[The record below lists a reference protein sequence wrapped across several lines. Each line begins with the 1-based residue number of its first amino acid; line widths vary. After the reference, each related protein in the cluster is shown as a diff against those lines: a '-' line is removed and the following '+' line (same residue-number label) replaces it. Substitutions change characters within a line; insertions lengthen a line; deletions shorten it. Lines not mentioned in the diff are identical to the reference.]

1 MTSDFEELDCRAT
14 AMGEISLR
22 RRREPRLR
30 IDVYEVKLGEEFL
43 MSSLFTDGEIALA
56 RLGLTACAPG
66 PLDVVVGGLGLGY
79 TARAVLEHPAVRAL
93 LVIEALPAVIDWHR
107 AGLVP
112 LGNALCADARC
123 RFLAGDFFAWADSRN
138 SAAPEPAQR
147 FDAVLLD
154 IDHSPRH
161 TLHPAHAAFYSAEGL
176 RRLAN
181 RLRPNGVFGLWS
193 NDPPDQEFLA
203 TLAGAFAAAQA
214 HVVEFHNPLQD
225 CTAIN
230 TVYVCRNGD

>member
-1 MTSDFEELDCRAT
+1 MTTDFEELDCRKT
-14 AMGEISLR
+14 DMGEISLR
-22 RRREPRLR
+22 RRREPRLDV
-30 IDVYEVKLGEEFL
+30 DVYEVKLGDEFL

-56 RLGLTACAPG
+56 SLGLAACASG
-66 PLDVVVGGLGLGY
+66 PLDVVIGGLGLGY
-79 TARAVLEHPAVRAL
+79 TAHAVLEHPAVRSL

-123 RFLAGDFFAWADSRN
+123 RFLAEDFFAWADGRI
-138 SAAPEPAQR
+138 ADARAPMQR
-147 FDAVLLD
+147 HDAILLD

-161 TLHPAHAAFYSAEGL
+161 TLHPGHAAFYSAAGL

-181 RLRPNGVFGLWS
+181 RLRPKGIFGLWS

-203 TLAGAFAAAQA
+203 TLAGVFAAAQA
-214 HVVEFHNPLQD
+214 HVVEFDNPLQD
-225 CTAIN
+225 NTAIN
-230 TVYVCRNGD
+230 TVYVCCSNA

>member
-66 PLDVVVGGLGLGY
+66 PLVVVGGLGLGY

-123 RFLAGDFFAWADSRN
+123 RFLAGDFFAWAGSRH
-138 SAAPEPAQR
+138 SAAPEP
-147 FDAVLLD
+147 
-154 IDHSPRH
+154 
-161 TLHPAHAAFYSAEGL
+161 
-176 RRLAN
+176 
-181 RLRPNGVFGLWS
+181 
-193 NDPPDQEFLA
+193 
-203 TLAGAFAAAQA
+203 
-214 HVVEFHNPLQD
+214 
-225 CTAIN
+225 
-230 TVYVCRNGD
+230 